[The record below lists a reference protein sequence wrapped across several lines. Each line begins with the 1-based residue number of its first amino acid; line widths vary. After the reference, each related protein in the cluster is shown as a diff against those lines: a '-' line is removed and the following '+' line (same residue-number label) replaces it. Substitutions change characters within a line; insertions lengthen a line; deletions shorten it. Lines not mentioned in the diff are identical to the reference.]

1 LTLSKANAIF
11 GPLTAEFSSFSSGER
26 KTEMRM
32 RALAMGLTGIAAVM
46 GLAACGGSSQA
57 PPNPAPGAAM
67 TGDTR
72 AADEEAIR
80 AADLAW
86 SKAAGDKDAAKTAS
100 FYAENAVLMPPG
112 GAETKGRD
120 AIQQAFTTMMQD
132 PNFALSFSPTKIVV
146 AKSGD
151 LAYDLGDFQL
161 TTSDKKKKPSTLKA
175 TYVVVWGKQMDGS
188 WKALVDAP
196 TTTND

>member
-1 LTLSKANAIF
+1 
-11 GPLTAEFSSFSSGER
+11 
-26 KTEMRM
+26 M
-32 RALAMGLTGIAAVM
+32 M

-57 PPNPAPGAAM
+57 PQNPAPGAAQ
-67 TGDTR
+67 TADTR

-86 SKAAGDKDAAKTAS
+86 SKAAGDKDAAKFAS

-112 GAETKGRD
+112 GAAAKGRD
-120 AIQQAFTTMMQD
+120 AIQQALTTMMQD
-132 PNFALSFSPTKIVV
+132 PNFSLSFAPTKIVV
-146 AKSGD
+146 AKAGD
-151 LAYDLGDFQL
+151 QAYELGDFQL

-175 TYVVVWGKQMDGS
+175 AYVVVWGKQMDGS

-196 TTTND
+196 MTTND

>member
-1 LTLSKANAIF
+1 M
-11 GPLTAEFSSFSSGER
+11 
-26 KTEMRM
+26 MRI
-32 RALAMGLTGIAAVM
+32 RVLYMGMAAAVAIT
-46 GLAACGGSSQA
+46 GLAACGGSNTPQA
-57 PPNPAPGAAM
+57 PAPGPAA
-67 TGDTR
+67 TSDTR

-80 AADLAW
+80 AADMAW
-86 SKAAGDKDAAKTAS
+86 SKAAGDKDAAKAAS
-100 FYAENAVLMPPG
+100 FYAENAVLMAPG
-112 GAETKGRD
+112 TPQTKGRD

-132 PNFALSFSPTKIVV
+132 PNFALSFTPTKIVV

-161 TTSDKKKKPSTLKA
+161 TVSDKKKKPSTLKA
-175 TYVVVWGKQMDGS
+175 TYVVVWGKQMDGN

>member
-1 LTLSKANAIF
+1 M
-11 GPLTAEFSSFSSGER
+11 
-26 KTEMRM
+26 MRM
-32 RALAMGLTGIAAVM
+32 RWAYTGVAAASVVM

-57 PPNPAPGAAM
+57 PQAPAPGAAM
-67 TGDTR
+67 TADTR

-86 SKAAGDKDAAKTAS
+86 SKAAGDKDAAKAAS

-112 GAETKGRD
+112 GAVTKGRD

-132 PNFALSFSPTKIVV
+132 PNFALSFAPTKIVV

-151 LAYDLGDFQL
+151 LAYDLGEFQL
-161 TTSDKKKKPSTLKA
+161 TTSDKKKKASTLKA
-175 TYVVVWGKQMDGS
+175 SYVVVWGKQMDGS
-188 WKALVDAP
+188 WKALVDTP
-196 TTTND
+196 TTSNE

>member
-1 LTLSKANAIF
+1 M
-11 GPLTAEFSSFSSGER
+11 
-26 KTEMRM
+26 MRM
-32 RALAMGLTGIAAVM
+32 RVRVRWMATGLTGIAVVM
-46 GLAACGGSSQA
+46 GLAACGGSEQA
-57 PPNPAPGAAM
+57 PQSPAPGAAL
-67 TGDTR
+67 TADTR

-86 SKAAGDKDAAKTAS
+86 TKAAGDKDAAKMAS

-112 GAETKGRD
+112 GAVTKGRD

-132 PNFALSFSPTKIVV
+132 PNFALSFAPTKIVV

-151 LAYDLGDFQL
+151 LAYDLGEFQL

-175 TYVVVWGKQMDGS
+175 SYVVVWGKQMDGS
-188 WKALVDAP
+188 WKCLVDTP
-196 TTTND
+196 TTSNE

>member
-1 LTLSKANAIF
+1 
-11 GPLTAEFSSFSSGER
+11 
-26 KTEMRM
+26 MRM
-32 RALAMGLTGIAAVM
+32 RVLAMCCAGIAAMM

-57 PPNPAPGAAM
+57 PQAPAPGPAM
-67 TGDTR
+67 TSDTR

-100 FYAENAVLMPPG
+100 FYAENAVLMAPMAPV
-112 GAETKGRD
+112 TKGRD

-151 LAYDLGDFQL
+151 QAYELGDFQL
-161 TTSDKKKKPSTLKA
+161 TVSQKKGKPNTLKA
-175 TYVVVWGKQMDGS
+175 TYIVVWGKQMDGS

-196 TTTND
+196 TTSNE

>member
-1 LTLSKANAIF
+1 M
-11 GPLTAEFSSFSSGER
+11 
-26 KTEMRM
+26 MRT
-32 RALAMGLTGIAAVM
+32 RWAYTGVAAAAAMI
-46 GLAACGGSSQA
+46 GLAACGGSSPAPQA
-57 PPNPAPGAAM
+57 PAPGAAM
-67 TGDTR
+67 SADTR

-100 FYAENAVLMPPG
+100 FYAENAVLMAPMTPV
-112 GAETKGRD
+112 TKGRD

-132 PNFALSFSPTKIVV
+132 PNFALSFTPTKIVV

-151 LAYDLGDFQL
+151 LAYDLGEFQL
-161 TTSDKKKKPSTLKA
+161 TTSDKKKKASTLKA

-188 WKALVDAP
+188 WKALVDTP
-196 TTTND
+196 TTSNE

>member
-1 LTLSKANAIF
+1 M
-11 GPLTAEFSSFSSGER
+11 
-26 KTEMRM
+26 MRM
-32 RALAMGLTGIAAVM
+32 RWMATGLTGMAVVM

-57 PPNPAPGAAM
+57 PQNPAPGAAM
-67 TGDTR
+67 TADTR

-86 SKAAGDKDAAKTAS
+86 SKAAGDKDPAKMAS

-112 GAETKGRD
+112 GAATKGRD
-120 AIQQAFTTMMQD
+120 AIQQALTGMMQD
-132 PNFALSFSPTKIVV
+132 PNFALSFAPTKIVV
-146 AKSGD
+146 AKAGD
-151 LAYDLGDFQL
+151 QAYELGDFQL

-196 TTTND
+196 TTTGD